1 MTVNSLP
8 AELQLDYQPKLVGP
22 FPGSIGLIAC
32 GGITEHHL
40 EAYRRLGYPV
50 RWLCDID
57 VEKAEQRRSDY
68 FPAAQV
74 TTDFLEVLADEQV
87 TIVDVAT
94 HPESRE
100 SILVA
105 ALEAGKHVLSQKP
118 FVQDLEVGVSLVELA
133 RRADCRL
140 AVNQNARWAPHF
152 SYARRAVSAGL
163 LGHLNSIRFQLHWDH
178 TWTRDTPFAQIH
190 HLMLYDFA
198 IHWFDLIVALMP
210 GRPWRS
216 VHASLAKTR
225 GQNMLPPLLAQ
236 VTIEFDDAQASLCL
250 DGDTQFLPLNQTYLA
265 GSLGSVL
272 CSGPDYSEQT
282 VVIAN
287 RLGQFT
293 VPLQGGWFPDGF
305 GGAMTELANSIL
317 EGREPEHSAA
327 GNLESLRL
335 CFAAMQSAD
344 TGVAVRN
351 EGA

>member
-1 MTVNSLP
+1 MTATELP

-22 FPGSIGLIAC
+22 FPGTIGLIAC

-40 EAYRRLGYPV
+40 AAYRRLGYPV

-57 VEKAEQRRSDY
+57 REKAHRRQREF
-68 FPAAQV
+68 FPTARV
-74 TTDFLEVLADEQV
+74 TTDYREVLSDDQV

-100 SILVA
+100 TILVA

-118 FVQDLEVGVSLVELA
+118 FVQDLAVGAALVELA
-133 RRADCRL
+133 RRSGCHL

-152 SYARRAVSAGL
+152 SYARRAVAAGL

-178 TWTRDTPFAQIH
+178 TWTRDTPFAQIY

-216 VHASLAKTR
+216 VHATLAQTR
-225 GQNMLPPLLAQ
+225 LQNMLPPLLAQ

-250 DGDTQFLPLNQTYLA
+250 DGDTRFLPLNQTYLA
-265 GSLGSVL
+265 GSEGSVYS
-272 CSGPDYSEQT
+272 SGPDYSQQT
-282 VVIAN
+282 VMIATGA
-287 RLGQFT
+287 GQFT

-305 GGAMTELANSIL
+305 GGAMTELANSVL

-327 GNLESLRL
+327 GNLMSLGL

-344 TGVAVRN
+344 TGVAVRA
-351 EGA
+351 G

>member
-1 MTVNSLP
+1 MTVTSLP
-8 AELQLDYQPKLVGP
+8 PDLRLDYQPKLVGP

-40 EAYRRLGYPV
+40 ESYRRLGYPV

-57 VEKAEQRRSDY
+57 LSKAQLRQSQYFPEAGTTSDY
-68 FPAAQV
+68 R
-74 TTDFLEVLADEQV
+74 EVLADDRV

-94 HPESRE
+94 HPESRAA
-100 SILVA
+100 ILA
-105 ALEAGKHVLSQKP
+105 EALGAGKHVLSQKP
-118 FVQDLEVGVSLVELA
+118 FVQDLAVGAALVELA
-133 RRADCRL
+133 RRSGRHL

-152 SYARRAVSAGL
+152 SYARRAVTAGL
-163 LGHLNSIRFQLHWDH
+163 LGHLNSIRFQLNWDH

-190 HLMLYDFA
+190 HLMLFDFA

-216 VHASLAKTR
+216 VHATLAKTR
-225 GQNMLPPLLAQ
+225 LQNMLPPLLAQ

-250 DGDTQFLPLNQTYLA
+250 DGDTPFLPLNETYLG
-265 GSLGSVL
+265 GSEGSVH
-272 CSGPDYSEQT
+272 SYGPDYSQQT
-282 VVIAN
+282 LVIAN
-287 RLGQFT
+287 RSGQFT
-293 VPLQGGWFPDGF
+293 VPLEGGWFPDGF
-305 GGAMTELANSIL
+305 GGAMTELANSLL
-317 EGREPEHSAA
+317 ENREPEHSAA
-327 GNLESLRL
+327 TNLVSLGL